1 VLLVLNRLRKLS
13 LGFALLGLLVG
24 TLLVGWY
31 GVGRIVSSVLSVGA
45 AGFSLLCVWQIALTI
60 VLGSAWY
67 TIAPLLPKRRVA
79 VFAWGRM
86 VREAAANCLP
96 FSQVGGIVLGAC
108 AIKLYGIPWRIGAT
122 STLVDLVIEF
132 LTEIGF
138 GAFGLLIVL
147 ARSPLKHLT
156 IPVALTLIAI
166 AIPVVLWQIRRG
178 AAAVLTGLASRI
190 GLWFG
195 LSSHAVAPLWD
206 ELSAMCRRTDRL
218 VIAVLVHL
226 LAWVGKG
233 TGLWICFR
241 LLGADLDLLDA
252 LAIEGLLHLTLAAAF
267 FVPGYIGVQE
277 AAFVTF
283 GMIFGLSPEI
293 SLAVSLLRRSRD
305 LALGIP
311 ILVGWQVVEMR
322 RLHSVAH
329 T

>member
-1 VLLVLNRLRKLS
+1 LRKLS

-31 GVGRIVSSVLSVGA
+31 GAGRIASSLLSVGPT
-45 AGFSLLCVWQIALTI
+45 GFALLWGWQLALTV
-60 VLGSAWY
+60 VLGGAWY
-67 TIAPLLPKRRVA
+67 TIAPFQPERRVA

-96 FSQVGGIVLGAC
+96 FSQVGGIVLGAR

-132 LTEIGF
+132 LTEIVF
-138 GAFGLLIVL
+138 GAFGLLVVL
-147 ARSPLKHLT
+147 ARSPQKQLT

-166 AIPVVLWQIRRG
+166 AILVVLWRMRRG
-178 AAAVLTGLASRI
+178 AATVLAGLALRI
-190 GLWFG
+190 GPWFG
-195 LSSHAVAPLWD
+195 LSSEEVTPLLD

-218 VIAVLVHL
+218 AVAALIHL
-226 LAWVGKG
+226 LGWVGKG

-241 LLGADLDLLDA
+241 LLGADLDLVDA
-252 LAIEGLLHLTLAAAF
+252 LALEGLLHVALAAAF
-267 FVPGYIGVQE
+267 FVPGYVGVQE
-277 AAFVTF
+277 AAYATF
-283 GMIFGLSPEI
+283 GMIFGLPPEI

-311 ILVGWQVVEMR
+311 ILIGWQVIEMR
-322 RLHSVAH
+322 RLHRVAR